1 MQREMA
7 GSKIK
12 FNLNASSAER
22 HTPHTHTHTYDC
34 EHVSLYV
41 WVCISQ
47 CVCVCVQFVGCLPCS
62 FPIGN
67 CWKIKVIC
75 IYLQNRAARATAA
88 TMPAC
93 LPPPYSTLSLLLDTP
108 RHDVVGVSSCISVC
122 VGMWKIT
129 RFIAYDC
136 RYNLLICRTIFA
148 TSLPCSLCSLY
159 SFLFPLF
166 VLARN
171 FNVNIEYK
179 SD

>member
-1 MQREMA
+1 MLLL
-7 GSKIK
+7 
-12 FNLNASSAER
+12 LNVTR
-22 HTPHTHTHTYDC
+22 RTHTHTHDSV
-34 EHVSLYV
+34 HVSLS
-41 WVCISQ
+41 VCVGVHFPV

-93 LPPPYSTLSLLLDTP
+93 LPPPYSTLSLQLDTP